1 MIKLNEIKNPKFLK
15 EYNTKELIE
24 LSSVIRD
31 GLIKVVSTKGGHLS
45 SNLGTVELIIALHKA
60 FDFSMDKL
68 IIDIGHQ
75 AYAHKILTGRYQ
87 DMLSTLRELDGISGY
102 QRLSESKYDHFEAGH
117 AATSLAAASGFLKAK
132 ILNNQDHNIVALIG
146 DGAISSGLSLE
157 ALNNLRDIKGKM
169 IIILND
175 NGMSISKPT
184 GTISNSLNKFRQ
196 SNVYIST
203 KYSLKKLLKSNSLT
217 TPIYDLLKKTKDA
230 IKRTLIGKNIFENFD
245 LKYIG
250 PIDGHDFKALN
261 KAFNA
266 AKLADRSIVVHVQTI
281 KGKGFK
287 QAEGDIFGK
296 WHGVDKFDVDNNKD
310 KAIDYKLS
318 WSKAMANI
326 IEEMMA
332 KDGKII
338 TITPA
343 MVEGSKLGSIFNNYP
358 TRAIDV
364 GINEEYALTYASGLY
379 LAGFKPF
386 ISVYSTFLQRSY
398 DQIIHDNAKLGNSML
413 VGVDRAGLVGHDGE
427 THHGIY
433 DVAFLKSIPN
443 SIIAMPS
450 DLEEMRKLVKLGFN
464 NGMFFLRYPRGKVV
478 EKHLIKN
485 QEIKLGQWD
494 YVKQNKESKTT
505 LIVTGPVIH
514 QVIDNFKDL
523 NVNIVYARFYNPID
537 EKILDSISGNIIVY
551 DIYSTNLGLFN
562 SIATYCALKKLD
574 ISLHDFSLKNMFYPH
589 GSIDDLLI
597 RYKLDLKN
605 LQTEVEKIIK
615 HT

>member
-1 MIKLNEIKNPKFLK
+1 MIKLNEIKNPAFLK
-15 EYNTKELIE
+15 EYSTKELIE

-31 GLIKVVSTKGGHLS
+31 GLIKIVSTKGGHLS
-45 SNLGTVELIIALHKA
+45 SNLGTVELFVSLHKS
-60 FDFSMDKL
+60 FDFNADKL

-75 AYAHKILTGRYQ
+75 AYTHKILTGRYQ

-102 QRLSESKYDHFEAGH
+102 QRLSESDYDHFEAGH

-132 ILNNQDHNIVALIG
+132 SLNNEDYNIVALIG
-146 DGAISSGLSLE
+146 DGAISSGLALE

-169 IIILND
+169 IIVLND

-203 KYSLKKLLKSNSLT
+203 KYSLKKLLKSNLLT
-217 TPIYDLLKKTKDA
+217 TPIYNVLKASKDA
-230 IKRTLIGKNIFENFD
+230 IKRALMGKNIFENFD

-261 KAFNA
+261 QAFNA
-266 AKLADRSIVVHVQTI
+266 AKLSDRSIVVHVQTI

-287 QAEGDIFGK
+287 QAEGDTFGK
-296 WHGVDKFDVDNNKD
+296 WHGVDKFDVDNIKD
-310 KAIDYKLS
+310 KAVDNTLS

-326 IEEMMA
+326 VEEMMA
-332 KDGKII
+332 KDEKII

-343 MVEGSKLGSIFNNYP
+343 MVEGSKLGSIFTNYP
-358 TRAIDV
+358 NRAIDV
-364 GINEEYALTYASGLY
+364 GINEEYALTYASGLCLSGY
-379 LAGFKPF
+379 KPF
-386 ISVYSTFLQRSY
+386 VSIYSTFLQRSY

-413 VGVDRAGLVGHDGE
+413 IGVDRAGLVGQDGE
-427 THHGIY
+427 THQGIY

-450 DLEEMRKLVKLGFN
+450 DVDEMRKLVKLSFN
-464 NGMFFLRYPRGKVV
+464 NGMFFLRYPRGKAV
-478 EKHLIKN
+478 EKQLINN

-494 YVKQNKESKTT
+494 YVKQYKEAKAT

-514 QVIDNFKDL
+514 QVVETFKDL
-523 NVNIVYARFYNPID
+523 NVNIIYARFYHPID
-537 EKILDSISGNIIVY
+537 EKILDSIKGNIIVY

-562 SIATYCALKKLD
+562 SIATYCGIKKLNV
-574 ISLHDFSLKNMFYPH
+574 ILHDFSLKNMFYPQ
-589 GSIDDLLI
+589 GSIDNLLI
-597 RYKLDLKN
+597 RYNLDLKN

>member
-1 MIKLNEIKNPKFLK
+1 MIKLNEIKNPAFLK
-15 EYNTKELIE
+15 EYSTNELIE

-31 GLIKVVSTKGGHLS
+31 GLIKIVSTKGGHLS
-45 SNLGTVELIIALHKA
+45 SNLGSVELIVSLHKA
-60 FDFSMDKL
+60 FDFNKDKL

-75 AYAHKILTGRYQ
+75 AYTHKILTGRYQ

-102 QRLSESKYDHFEAGH
+102 QRLSESDYDHFEAGH

-132 ILNNQDHNIVALIG
+132 ILNGQDHNIVALIG
-146 DGAISSGLSLE
+146 DGAISSGLALE

-169 IIILND
+169 IIVLND

-203 KYSLKKLLKSNSLT
+203 KYSLKKLLKSNLLT
-217 TPIYDLLKKTKDA
+217 TPIYNVLKASKDA

-250 PIDGHDFKALN
+250 PIDGHNFKALN
-261 KAFNA
+261 RAFNA
-266 AKLADRSIVVHVQTI
+266 AKLSDRSIVVHVQTI

-296 WHGVDKFDVDNNKD
+296 WHGVDKFDVDNIED
-310 KAIDYKLS
+310 KAVDNTLS

-326 IEEMMA
+326 VEEMMA
-332 KDGKII
+332 KDEKII

-343 MVEGSKLGSIFNNYP
+343 MVEGSKLGSIFTNYP
-358 TRAIDV
+358 TRAVDV
-364 GINEEYALTYASGLY
+364 GINEEYALTYASGLCLSGY
-379 LAGFKPF
+379 KPF
-386 ISVYSTFLQRSY
+386 ISIYSTFLQRSY
-398 DQIIHDNAKLGNSML
+398 DQIIHDNSKLGNSML
-413 VGVDRAGLVGHDGE
+413 IGVDRAGLVGQDGE

-450 DLEEMRKLVKLGFN
+450 DLDEMRKLVKLSFN
-464 NGMFFLRYPRGKVV
+464 NGMFFLRYPRGKAA
-478 EKHLIKN
+478 EKQLIKN

-494 YVKQNKESKTT
+494 YVKQNKESTTT

-514 QVIDNFKDL
+514 QVVETFKDKD
-523 NVNIVYARFYNPID
+523 VNIVYARFYNPID
-537 EKILDSISGNIIVY
+537 EKILDSIKGNIIVY

-562 SIATYCALKKLD
+562 SIATYCSIKKLD
-574 ISLHDFSLKNMFYPH
+574 VILHDFGLKNMFYPQ

-597 RYKLDLKN
+597 RYKLDLNN
-605 LQTEVEKIIK
+605 LKTEVEKIIK

>member
-1 MIKLNEIKNPKFLK
+1 MIKLNEIKNPAFLK

-31 GLIKVVSTKGGHLS
+31 GLIKIVSNKGGHLS
-45 SNLGTVELIIALHKA
+45 SNLGSVELFVSLHKV
-60 FDFSMDKL
+60 FDFNKDKL

-75 AYAHKILTGRYQ
+75 AYTHKILTGRYQ
-87 DMLSTLRELDGISGY
+87 DMLSTLRELDGVSGY
-102 QRLSESKYDHFEAGH
+102 QRLSESDYDHFEAGH

-132 ILNNQDHNIVALIG
+132 SLNNEDHNIVALIG
-146 DGAISSGLSLE
+146 DGAISSGLALE

-169 IIILND
+169 IIVLND

-184 GTISNSLNKFRQ
+184 GTISNSLNRFRQ
-196 SNVYIST
+196 SNVYMST
-203 KYSLKKLLKSNSLT
+203 KYSLKKILKSNLLT
-217 TPIYDLLKKTKDA
+217 TPIYNVLKYSKDA

-250 PIDGHDFKALN
+250 PIDGHDFKALDQ
-261 KAFNA
+261 AFKA
-266 AKLADRSIVVHVQTI
+266 AKLSDRSILVHVQTI

-287 QAEGDIFGK
+287 QAEGDVFGK
-296 WHGVDKFDVDNNKD
+296 WHGVDKFDVDNIKD
-310 KAIDYKLS
+310 RAIDNTLS

-326 IEEMMA
+326 VEEMMA
-332 KDGKII
+332 KDEKII

-343 MVEGSKLGSIFNNYP
+343 MVEGSKLGSIFTNYP
-358 TRAIDV
+358 NRAIDV

-379 LAGFKPF
+379 LSGYKPF
-386 ISVYSTFLQRSY
+386 ISIYSTFLQRSY

-413 VGVDRAGLVGHDGE
+413 IGVDRSGLVGQDGE

-450 DLEEMRKLVKLGFN
+450 DLDEMHKLVKLGFN
-464 NGMFFLRYPRGKVV
+464 NGMFFLRYPRGKAV
-478 EKHLIKN
+478 EKQLIN
-485 QEIKLGQWD
+485 NEIKLGQWD
-494 YVKQNKESKTT
+494 YVKQIKEATTT

-514 QVIDNFKDL
+514 QVVETFKDL
-523 NVNIVYARFYNPID
+523 NVNIIYARFYHPID
-537 EKILDSISGNIIVY
+537 EIILDSIKGNIIVY

-562 SIATYCALKKLD
+562 SIATYCASKKLD

>member
-1 MIKLNEIKNPKFLK
+1 MIKLNEIKDPKFLK

-24 LSSVIRD
+24 LSSAIRD

-45 SNLGTVELIIALHKA
+45 SNLGTVELFVALHKA
-60 FDFSMDKL
+60 FSFETDKL

-75 AYAHKILTGRYQ
+75 AYTHKILTGRYQ
-87 DMLSTLRELDGISGY
+87 DMLNSLRELDGISGY
-102 QRLSESKYDHFEAGH
+102 QRLSESSYDHFEAGH
-117 AATSLAAASGFLKAK
+117 AATSLAAASGFLKAN
-132 ILNNQDHNIVALIG
+132 ILNQQNHNIVAIIG

-157 ALNNLRDIKGKM
+157 ALNNLHDIKGKM
-169 IIILND
+169 IIVLND

-203 KYSLKKLLKSNSLT
+203 KYSLKKLLKSNLLT
-217 TPIYDLLKKTKDA
+217 TPIYNLLKKSKDVV
-230 IKRTLIGKNIFENFD
+230 KRTLLGKNIFENFD

-250 PIDGHDFKALN
+250 PIDGHDFNALN
-261 KAFNA
+261 RAFNA
-266 AKLADRSIVVHVQTI
+266 AKLSDRSIVVHVHTV

-287 QAEGDIFGK
+287 QAEGDTFGK
-296 WHGVDKFDVDNNKD
+296 WHGVDKFDVENILD
-310 KAIDYKLS
+310 KAVETTPS

-332 KDGKII
+332 KDDKIV

-343 MVEGSKLGSIFNNYP
+343 MVEGSKLASIFAKYP
-358 TRAIDV
+358 TRSIDV

-379 LAGFKPF
+379 LSGYKPF
-386 ISVYSTFLQRSY
+386 ISIYSTFLQRSY

-413 VGVDRAGLVGHDGE
+413 IGVDRAGLVGQDGE

-450 DLEEMRKLVKLGFN
+450 DLDEMRKLAKLGFN
-464 NGMFFLRYPRGKVV
+464 NGMFFLRYPRGKVI
-478 EKHLIKN
+478 EKQLIKK

-494 YVKQNKESKTT
+494 YVKQDSDNKTT

-514 QVIDNFKDL
+514 QVVEIFKDL
-523 NVNIVYARFYNPID
+523 NVNIIYARFYNPID
-537 EKILDSISGNIIVY
+537 EKILDNIKGNIFVY

-562 SIATYCALKKLD
+562 NIAAYCAIKKLD
-574 ISLHDFSLKNMFYPH
+574 IIMHNFSLKNMFYPH
-589 GSIDDLLI
+589 GSIDALLI
-597 RYKLDLKN
+597 RYKLDLN
-605 LQTEVEKIIK
+605 SLQTEVKKIIK

>member
-1 MIKLNEIKNPKFLK
+1 MKLNEIKNPKFIK
-15 EYNTKELIE
+15 EYNTKELVE

-31 GLIKVVSTKGGHLS
+31 GLIKVVSSKGGHLS

-60 FDFSMDKL
+60 FDFSIDKL

-75 AYAHKILTGRYQ
+75 AYTHKILTGRYQ
-87 DMLSTLRELDGISGY
+87 AMLDSLRELDGISGY
-102 QRLSESKYDHFEAGH
+102 QKMSESEFDHFEAGH
-117 AATSLAAASGFLKAK
+117 AATSIAAASGFLKAK
-132 ILNNQDHNIVALIG
+132 ILSEQDHNIVALIG

-157 ALNNLRDIKGKM
+157 ALNNLKDIKGKM

-203 KYSLKKLLKSNSLT
+203 KYSLKKLLKSNLLT
-217 TPIYDLLKKTKDA
+217 TPIYDLLKKSKDV

-250 PIDGHDFKALN
+250 PIDGHDFRALSR
-261 KAFNA
+261 AFNA
-266 AKLADRSIVVHVQTI
+266 AKLSDRSIVVHVKTI

-287 QAEGDIFGK
+287 LAEGDTFGK
-296 WHGVDKFDVDNNKD
+296 WHGVDKFDVDNIKD
-310 KAIDYKLS
+310 KVIDNTLS

-332 KDGKII
+332 KDRKII

-343 MVEGSKLGSIFNNYP
+343 MVEGSKLGSIFTNYP

-364 GINEEYALTYASGLY
+364 GINEEYALTYAGGLY

-386 ISVYSTFLQRSY
+386 ISIYSTFLQRSY

-413 VGVDRAGLVGHDGE
+413 VGVDRAGLVGQDGE
-427 THHGIY
+427 THNGIY

-450 DLEEMRKLVKLGFN
+450 DIDEMQKLVRLGIN
-464 NGMFFLRYPRGKVV
+464 NGMFFLRYPRGKAI
-478 EKHLIKN
+478 EMQLIKN
-485 QEIKLGQWD
+485 QDIKLGQWD
-494 YVKQNKESKTT
+494 YVRQIKEANTT
-505 LIVTGPVIH
+505 LIVTGPIIH
-514 QVIDNFKDL
+514 QVVETFKDL
-523 NVNIVYARFYNPID
+523 DINIVYARFYNPID
-537 EKILDSISGNIIVY
+537 EKMLDNIKGNIIVY

-562 SIATYCALKKLD
+562 SIAAYCALKKLD
-574 ISLHDFSLKNMFYPH
+574 IRLHDFSLKNMFYPH

>member
-87 DMLSTLRELDGISGY
+87 AMLDSLRELDGISGY
-102 QRLSESKYDHFEAGH
+102 QKMSESEFDHFEAGH

-132 ILNNQDHNIVALIG
+132 ILNQQDHNIVAIIG

-157 ALNNLRDIKGKM
+157 ALNNLHDIKDKM
-169 IIILND
+169 IIVLND

-184 GTISNSLNKFRQ
+184 GTISNSLNKFRH

-203 KYSLKKLLKSNSLT
+203 KYSLKKLLKSNLLT
-217 TPIYDLLKKTKDA
+217 TPIYNLLKKSKDVV
-230 IKRTLIGKNIFENFD
+230 KRTLIGKNIFENFD

-250 PIDGHDFKALN
+250 PIDGHDFNALN
-261 KAFNA
+261 RAFIA
-266 AKLADRSIVVHVQTI
+266 AKLSDRSIVVHVHTV

-287 QAEGDIFGK
+287 QAEGDTFGK
-296 WHGVDKFDVDNNKD
+296 WHGVDKFDVENILD
-310 KAIDYKLS
+310 KAVETTPS

-332 KDGKII
+332 KDDKIV

-343 MVEGSKLGSIFNNYP
+343 MVEGSKLASIFAKYP
-358 TRAIDV
+358 NRSIDV

-379 LAGFKPF
+379 LSGYKPF
-386 ISVYSTFLQRSY
+386 ISIYSTFLQRSY

-413 VGVDRAGLVGHDGE
+413 IGVDRAGLVGQDGE

-450 DLEEMRKLVKLGFN
+450 DLDEMRKLAKLGFN
-464 NGMFFLRYPRGKVV
+464 NGMFFLRYPRGKVI
-478 EKHLIKN
+478 EKKLIKK

-494 YVKQNKESKTT
+494 YVKQDSDNKTT

-514 QVIDNFKDL
+514 QVVEIFKDL
-523 NVNIVYARFYNPID
+523 NVNIIYARFYNPID
-537 EKILDSISGNIIVY
+537 EKILDNIKGNIFVY

-562 SIATYCALKKLD
+562 NIAAYCAIKKLD
-574 ISLHDFSLKNMFYPH
+574 IIMHNFSLKNMFYPH
-589 GSIDDLLI
+589 GSIDALLI
-597 RYKLDLKN
+597 RYKLDLN
-605 LQTEVEKIIK
+605 SLQTEVKKIIK

>member
-1 MIKLNEIKNPKFLK
+1 MMKLNEIKNPKFIK
-15 EYNTKELIE
+15 EYNTKELVE

-31 GLIKVVSTKGGHLS
+31 GLIKVVSSKGGHLS

-60 FDFSMDKL
+60 FDFSIDKL

-75 AYAHKILTGRYQ
+75 AYTHKILTGRYQ
-87 DMLSTLRELDGISGY
+87 AMLDSLRELDGISGY
-102 QRLSESKYDHFEAGH
+102 QKMSESEFDHFEAGH
-117 AATSLAAASGFLKAK
+117 AATSIAAASGFLKAK
-132 ILNNQDHNIVALIG
+132 ILSEQDHNIVALIG

-157 ALNNLRDIKGKM
+157 ALNNLKDIKGKM

-203 KYSLKKLLKSNSLT
+203 KYSLKKLLKSNLLT
-217 TPIYDLLKKTKDA
+217 TPIYDLLKKSKDV

-250 PIDGHDFKALN
+250 PIDGHDFKALSR
-261 KAFNA
+261 AFNA
-266 AKLADRSIVVHVQTI
+266 AKLSERSIVVHVQTL

-296 WHGVDKFDVDNNKD
+296 WHGVDKFDVDNIKD
-310 KAIDYKLS
+310 KTADNTIS

-326 IEEMMA
+326 IEEMIA
-332 KDGKII
+332 KDEKII
-338 TITPA
+338 AITPA
-343 MVEGSKLGSIFNNYP
+343 MVEGSKLGSIFTNYP

-364 GINEEYALTYASGLY
+364 GINEEYALTYAGGLY

-386 ISVYSTFLQRSY
+386 ISIYSTFLQRSY

-413 VGVDRAGLVGHDGE
+413 VGVDRAGLVGQDGE

-443 SIIAMPS
+443 STIAMPS
-450 DLEEMRKLVKLGFN
+450 DIDEMQKLVRLGFN
-464 NGMFFLRYPRGKVV
+464 NGMFFLRYPRGKAI
-478 EKHLIKN
+478 EMQLIKN
-485 QEIKLGQWD
+485 QDIKIGQWD
-494 YVKQNKESKTT
+494 YVGQIKEAKTT
-505 LIVTGPVIH
+505 LIVTGPAIH
-514 QVIDNFKDL
+514 QVAETFKDL
-523 NVNIVYARFYNPID
+523 DINIVYARFYNPID
-537 EKILDSISGNIIVY
+537 EKMLDNIKGNIIVY

-562 SIATYCALKKLD
+562 SIAAYCALKKLD
-574 ISLHDFSLKNMFYPH
+574 IRLHDFSLKNMFYPH

>member
-1 MIKLNEIKNPKFLK
+1 MKLNEIKNPKFIK
-15 EYNTKELIE
+15 EYNTKELVE

-31 GLIKVVSTKGGHLS
+31 GLIKVVSSKGGHLS

-60 FDFSMDKL
+60 FDFSIDKL

-75 AYAHKILTGRYQ
+75 AYTHKILTGRYQ
-87 DMLSTLRELDGISGY
+87 AMLDSLRELDGISGY
-102 QRLSESKYDHFEAGH
+102 QKMSESEFDHFEAGH
-117 AATSLAAASGFLKAK
+117 AATSIAAASGFLKAK
-132 ILNNQDHNIVALIG
+132 ILSEQDHNIVALIG

-157 ALNNLRDIKGKM
+157 ALNNLKDIKGKM

-203 KYSLKKLLKSNSLT
+203 KYSLKKLLKSNLLT
-217 TPIYDLLKKTKDA
+217 TPIYDLLKKSKDV

-250 PIDGHDFKALN
+250 PIDGHDFKELN
-261 KAFNA
+261 QAFKA
-266 AKLADRSIVVHVQTI
+266 AKLSDRSIVVHVQTI
-281 KGKGFK
+281 KGKGLK
-287 QAEGDIFGK
+287 LAEGDTFGK
-296 WHGVDKFDVDNNKD
+296 WHGVDKFDVDNIKD
-310 KAIDYKLS
+310 KTVDNTLS

-332 KDGKII
+332 KDEKII
-338 TITPA
+338 AITPA
-343 MVEGSKLGSIFNNYP
+343 MVEGSKLGSIFTNYP

-364 GINEEYALTYASGLY
+364 GINEEYALTYAGGLY

-386 ISVYSTFLQRSY
+386 ISIYSTFLQRSY

-413 VGVDRAGLVGHDGE
+413 VGVDRAGLVGQDGE

-450 DLEEMRKLVKLGFN
+450 DIDEMQKLVRLGFN
-464 NGMFFLRYPRGKVV
+464 NGMFFLRYPRGKAI
-478 EKHLIKN
+478 EMQLIKN
-485 QEIKLGQWD
+485 QDIKIGQWD
-494 YVKQNKESKTT
+494 YVGQIKEANTT
-505 LIVTGPVIH
+505 LIVTGPIIH
-514 QVIDNFKDL
+514 QVVETFKDL
-523 NVNIVYARFYNPID
+523 DINIVYARFYNPID
-537 EKILDSISGNIIVY
+537 EKMLDNIKGNIIVY

-562 SIATYCALKKLD
+562 SIAAYCALKKLD
-574 ISLHDFSLKNMFYPH
+574 IRLHDFSLKNIFYPH

>member
-1 MIKLNEIKNPKFLK
+1 MIKLNEIKNPKFIK
-15 EYNTKELIE
+15 EYNTKELVE

-31 GLIKVVSTKGGHLS
+31 GLIKVVSSKGGHLS

-60 FDFSMDKL
+60 FDFSIDKL

-75 AYAHKILTGRYQ
+75 AYTHKILTGRYQ
-87 DMLSTLRELDGISGY
+87 AMLDSLRELDGISGY
-102 QRLSESKYDHFEAGH
+102 QKMSESEFDHFEAGH
-117 AATSLAAASGFLKAK
+117 AATSIAAASGFLKAK
-132 ILNNQDHNIVALIG
+132 ILSEQDHNIVALIG

-157 ALNNLRDIKGKM
+157 ALNNLKDIKGKM

-203 KYSLKKLLKSNSLT
+203 KYSLKKLLKSNTLT
-217 TPIYDLLKKTKDA
+217 TPIYDLLKKSKDV

-250 PIDGHDFKALN
+250 PIDGHDFRALSR
-261 KAFNA
+261 AFNA
-266 AKLADRSIVVHVQTI
+266 AKLSERSIVVHVQTL

-296 WHGVDKFDVDNNKD
+296 WHGVDKFDVDNIKD
-310 KAIDYKLS
+310 KTVDNTLS

-332 KDGKII
+332 KDEKII
-338 TITPA
+338 AITPA
-343 MVEGSKLGSIFNNYP
+343 MVEGSKLGSIFTNYP

-364 GINEEYALTYASGLY
+364 GINEEYALTYAGGLY

-386 ISVYSTFLQRSY
+386 ISIYSTFLQRSY

-413 VGVDRAGLVGHDGE
+413 VGVDRAGLVGQDGE
-427 THHGIY
+427 THNGIY

-450 DLEEMRKLVKLGFN
+450 DIDEMQKLVRLGIN
-464 NGMFFLRYPRGKVV
+464 NGMFFLRYPRGKAI
-478 EKHLIKN
+478 EMQLIKN
-485 QEIKLGQWD
+485 QDIKLGQWD
-494 YVKQNKESKTT
+494 YVRQIKEANTT
-505 LIVTGPVIH
+505 LIVTGPIIH
-514 QVIDNFKDL
+514 QVVETFKDL
-523 NVNIVYARFYNPID
+523 DINIVYARFYNPID
-537 EKILDSISGNIIVY
+537 EKMLDNIKGNIIVY

-562 SIATYCALKKLD
+562 SIAAYCALKKLD
-574 ISLHDFSLKNMFYPH
+574 IRLHDFSLKNMFYPH

>member
-1 MIKLNEIKNPKFLK
+1 MIKLNEIKDPKFLK

-24 LSSVIRD
+24 LSSAIRD

-45 SNLGTVELIIALHKA
+45 SNLGTVELFVALHKA
-60 FDFSMDKL
+60 FSFDTDKL

-75 AYAHKILTGRYQ
+75 AYTHKILTGRYQ
-87 DMLSTLRELDGISGY
+87 DMLNSLRELDGISGY
-102 QRLSESKYDHFEAGH
+102 QRLSESSYDHFEAGH

-132 ILNNQDHNIVALIG
+132 ILNQQDHNIVAIIG

-157 ALNNLRDIKGKM
+157 ALNNLHDIKGKM
-169 IIILND
+169 IIVLND

-203 KYSLKKLLKSNSLT
+203 KYSLKKLLKSNLLT
-217 TPIYDLLKKTKDA
+217 TPIYNLLKKSKDVV
-230 IKRTLIGKNIFENFD
+230 KRTLLGKNIFENFD

-250 PIDGHDFKALN
+250 PIDGHDFNALN
-261 KAFNA
+261 RAFNA
-266 AKLADRSIVVHVQTI
+266 AKLSDRSIVVHVHTV

-287 QAEGDIFGK
+287 QAEGDTFGK
-296 WHGVDKFDVDNNKD
+296 WHGVDKFDVGNILD
-310 KAIDYKLS
+310 KAVEATPS

-332 KDGKII
+332 KDDKIV

-343 MVEGSKLGSIFNNYP
+343 MVEGSKLASIFAKYP
-358 TRAIDV
+358 TRSIDV

-379 LAGFKPF
+379 LSGYKPF
-386 ISVYSTFLQRSY
+386 ISIYSTFLQRSY

-413 VGVDRAGLVGHDGE
+413 IGVDRAGLVGQDGE

-450 DLEEMRKLVKLGFN
+450 DLDEMRKLVKLGFN
-464 NGMFFLRYPRGKVV
+464 NGMFFLRYPRGKVI
-478 EKHLIKN
+478 EKQLIKN
-485 QEIKLGQWD
+485 QEIKLGQWE
-494 YVKQNKESKTT
+494 YVKQDKDNKTT

-514 QVIDNFKDL
+514 QVVETFKDL
-523 NVNIVYARFYNPID
+523 KVNIVYARFYQPID
-537 EKILDSISGNIIVY
+537 EKILDNIKGNIFVY

-562 SIATYCALKKLD
+562 NIAAYCASKKLD

-597 RYKLDLKN
+597 RYKLDLN
-605 LQTEVEKIIK
+605 SLQIEVKKIIK